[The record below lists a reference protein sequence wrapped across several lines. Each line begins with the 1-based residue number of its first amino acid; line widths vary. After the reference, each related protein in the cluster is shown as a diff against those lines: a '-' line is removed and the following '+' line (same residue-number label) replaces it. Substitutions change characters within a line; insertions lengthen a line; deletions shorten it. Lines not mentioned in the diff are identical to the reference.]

1 MSSELTGEEKQ
12 KLSSAVGEI
21 QDVFASPDGKLG
33 QTNLAEHYIKT
44 GDTKPFKMPCC
55 RIPLFKRH
63 IVESE
68 IRKMPDQGVIE
79 PSTSPWN
86 SPICLVAKK
95 SGKWR
100 FCIDLHALNLV
111 TRLDSFPLPRIDDT
125 LDRLSN
131 SQFYNT
137 LDMACC

>member
-1 MSSELTGEEKQ
+1 MFSRPLMESWARPIWPSITSKQ
-12 KLSSAVGEI
+12 G
-21 QDVFASPDGKLG
+21 
-33 QTNLAEHYIKT
+33 
-44 GDTKPFKMPCC
+44 KMPGC
-55 RIPLFKRH
+55 RILLLKRH

-68 IRKMPDQGVIE
+68 IKKMLDQGVIE

-95 SGKWR
+95 SGEWR
-100 FCIDLHALNLV
+100 FCIDLRALNPV

-125 LDRLSN
+125 LDRLSS

-137 LDMACC
+137 LDMACGYWQLSLSEKDSEKLALLYLA

>member
-1 MSSELTGEEKQ
+1 
-12 KLSSAVGEI
+12 
-21 QDVFASPDGKLG
+21 
-33 QTNLAEHYIKT
+33 
-44 GDTKPFKMPCC
+44 MPCR

-68 IRKMPDQGVIE
+68 IKKMLDQGVIE

-95 SGKWR
+95 SREWR
-100 FCIDLHALNLV
+100 FCIDLHALNSV
-111 TRLDSFPLPRIDDT
+111 TRLDSFPLPRIGDT

-131 SQFYNT
+131 SQFNST
-137 LDMACC
+137 